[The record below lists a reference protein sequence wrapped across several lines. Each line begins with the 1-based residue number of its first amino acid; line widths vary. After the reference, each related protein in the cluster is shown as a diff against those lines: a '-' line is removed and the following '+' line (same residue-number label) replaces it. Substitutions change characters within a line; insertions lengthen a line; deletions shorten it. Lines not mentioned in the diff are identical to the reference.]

1 MNADNQHGFLFLHYQ
16 LQSIATFPNF
26 YFQMVIVKHWALSLE
41 KPYQMSA
48 IKKSPFK
55 TSDTFIKLEI
65 SENIGD
71 EPLDVASE
79 SWRKA
84 RPSQSTML
92 SSRHRQSQTPLAR
105 QSFHAKVISTYC
117 LPKDTQQHLL
127 GKAYYPTHECGFD
140 QQV

>member
-1 MNADNQHGFLFLHYQ
+1 
-16 LQSIATFPNF
+16 
-26 YFQMVIVKHWALSLE
+26 MVIVKHWALSLE

-84 RPSQSTML
+84 RPS
-92 SSRHRQSQTPLAR
+92 
-105 QSFHAKVISTYC
+105 
-117 LPKDTQQHLL
+117 
-127 GKAYYPTHECGFD
+127 
-140 QQV
+140 